1 MLLSSLFVYFA
12 QKLSELKHQEVLA
25 NFLKT
30 KSEPILY
37 YLPEKLTDEMSAL
50 IKQQKE
56 DATEARCNFEKTIQN
71 ITNDPLP
78 QDEDK
83 MTTDEDNE

>member
-1 MLLSSLFVYFA
+1 
-12 QKLSELKHQEVLA
+12 
-25 NFLKT
+25 
-30 KSEPILY
+30 
-37 YLPEKLTDEMSAL
+37 MSAL

-78 QDEDK
+78 QDDDK
-83 MTTDEDNE
+83 ITTDEDNE